1 MQERKVLLAA
11 ILAAALTPA
20 LGAGCGPAPGAAG
33 GRPNASATS
42 GTGARAPSARG
53 TPAARPA
60 GTTSAPAIP
69 PALAAQG
76 ARLYTAHACGSCHG
90 PQGAGTSAAPAL
102 NGTGQVPVLTTYPT
116 PQALATFIHHNMP
129 LTRPGSLTAS
139 EADALAAY
147 IYYTLNRA
155 AVPAGSG
162 RKPQA
167 TATRPRAARPARR

>member
-1 MQERKVLLAA
+1 VQERKVLLAA
-11 ILAAALTPA
+11 ILAAAMTPA

-33 GRPNASATS
+33 GRPNASVAS
-42 GTGARAPSARG
+42 GAGGKAPTARG
-53 TPAARPA
+53 KPVASRPGA
-60 GTTSAPAIP
+60 VRAPAIP

-76 ARLYTAHACGSCHG
+76 ARLYTARACASCHG

-116 PQALATFIHHNMP
+116 PEALATFIHHNMP

-155 AVPAGSG
+155 AAPAGSG
-162 RKPQA
+162 RP
-167 TATRPRAARPARR
+167 PRAKRPPAATPARR